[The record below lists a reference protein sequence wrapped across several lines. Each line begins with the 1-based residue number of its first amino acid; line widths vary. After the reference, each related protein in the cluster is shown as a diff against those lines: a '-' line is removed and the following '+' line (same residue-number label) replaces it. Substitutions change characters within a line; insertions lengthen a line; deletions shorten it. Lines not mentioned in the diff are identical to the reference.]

1 MRHLPPM
8 YWSSA
13 RSEKQYKHS
22 PFDGDGGPRK
32 RWKGYKKGALYE
44 VKNFVQQPP
53 IFAAIKRCSY
63 ELMPCI
69 TDGSAHRVP

>member
-1 MRHLPPM
+1 MG
-8 YWSSA
+8 
-13 RSEKQYKHS
+13 K
-22 PFDGDGGPRK
+22 GDRASGGRDT
-32 RWKGYKKGALYE
+32 KKGLLHE